1 MKKTIKR
8 KKYENAKVH
17 FLSNP
22 VYTLILFFYFHLY
35 FLISENCLGPLADK
49 FWSLSLYL
57 SISSINIF
65 FYQYL
70 WLTQVTNSH
79 ASSHFSNARC
89 FMFRLKI
96 VKSRERG
103 TDSESFSIKLFIQN
117 IYIDDTHM
125 VSCNISHCD
134 EYIYW
139 RYLKIS

>member
-17 FLSNP
+17 SLSNP

-65 FYQYL
+65 FY
-70 WLTQVTNSH
+70 WLTQATNSH
-79 ASSHFSNARC
+79 ASSHFSNAQC

-96 VKSRERG
+96 AKSRERG
-103 TDSESFSIKLFIQN
+103 TDSESFAIKLFIQT

-125 VSCNISHCD
+125 VPCNISHCD
-134 EYIYW
+134 EYIY
-139 RYLKIS
+139 LKIS